1 MNQPWIYMY
10 SPSWVHSKA
19 TLSDLC
25 VLLFWLPWV
34 FFAASQAS
42 AGGGERGLLSSCSS
56 QASPRCDVSCC
67 KAQSLGAWTQ
77 ELWLMGCAALQH
89 VGPSQIRDQTRVC
102 PALTGRFLSTAP
114 PEKSQCVPAALLK
127 SRPTPWD
134 PIDCSPPGSCPW
146 DSPDKNTA
154 VGCHALLQGIF
165 QTPGSNLLILY
176 LLHWQERSLPLA
188 PPGKPWKVPEWPL
201 IVMPRS
207 LKDFVCVSPD
217 FILTWFWEIIFN
229 MKAVGWIVPHQIHML
244 KS

>member
-1 MNQPWIYMY
+1 MPYTDMNQPWIYMY

-56 QASPRCDVSCC
+56 QSSPRCDVSCC

-89 VGPSQIRDQTRVC
+89 VGPSQIWDQTRVC

-127 SRPTPWD
+127 FVRLRETPSTVARQAPVRGILQTRILQWVAMPSSRASSRPRDQT
-134 PIDCSPPGSCPW
+134 CLSCI
-146 DSPDKNTA
+146 SCIGRN
-154 VGCHALLQGIF
+154 
-165 QTPGSNLLILY
+165 
-176 LLHWQERSLPLA
+176 
-188 PPGKPWKVPEWPL
+188 VPY
-201 IVMPRS
+201 
-207 LKDFVCVSPD
+207 
-217 FILTWFWEIIFN
+217 
-229 MKAVGWIVPHQIHML
+229 H
-244 KS
+244 